1 MTPTNNIMQQSSKT
15 LATLLA
21 AEDQR
26 KREFARKANTR
37 HSRFGTTISVTL
49 NPKKPKTTV
58 GGDDAAVEPE
68 AGPSRSYVL
77 HRQTALTKDAGSAL
91 DMARAK
97 KHRAPKKSKVDE
109 LGRNDNFSLDARVIL
124 QNLARSFI
132 EDCFNRALPCFLATC
147 WC

>member
-1 MTPTNNIMQQSSKT
+1 MQQSSKN

-21 AEDQR
+21 AENQR

-49 NPKKPKTTV
+49 SSKPKASE
-58 GGDDAAVEPE
+58 GGDNAAAEAE

-132 EDCFNRALPCFLATC
+132 EDCFNCEYLCFLARC
-147 WC
+147 PR